1 MKTQLIYEAPDLYVM
16 SVCVEKG
23 FAASSDIEPG
33 TGGGELATTPV
44 RSTISNNGSA
54 C

>member
-1 MKTQLIYEAPDLYVM
+1 MKKQNLIYEAPDVYVM

-33 TGGGELATTPV
+33 TGGGEPGDNS
-44 RSTISNNGSA
+44 RSFDPFE
-54 C
+54 